1 MLIAEGNPLV
11 KGGSLFSKDKKMKIK
26 ILKPVVAKSKS
37 RKINEIVEVT
47 ETEAMELINYGD
59 AIEFTDEPKKAGRI
73 KKNA

>member
-1 MLIAEGNPLV
+1 MLTTKGTPLV
-11 KGGSLFSKDKKMKIK
+11 KGGSLFQSSRIMKIK